1 MLQEVSM
8 NEVSKS
14 RREALKVIAVG
25 SAGVAFGAQ
34 LSTFAQTAEIKPVN
48 IAKLEKLAKDWDVV
62 AFDFQG
68 AASQLARVP
77 MPKDEKL
84 IKAGRVIEVT
94 VDKTKIYLTAY
105 SLSCTHQGCKIGVQD
120 KDHVMGCACHG
131 STFSVA
137 DGSAIKGPAKKP
149 LLGIKLE
156 VKDDAV
162 MAVGMLT

>member
-1 MLQEVSM
+1 M

-25 SAGVAFGAQ
+25 SAGVAFG
-34 LSTFAQTAEIKPVN
+34 LPVSAQTSTEVKPVS
-48 IAKLEKLAKDWDVV
+48 ISKLEKLAKDWDVV

-84 IKAGRVIEVT
+84 LKSGRVLEVT
-94 VDKTKIYLTAY
+94 VDKAKIYLTAY
-105 SLSCTHQGCKIGVQD
+105 SLSCTHQGCKIGAQD
-120 KDHVMGCACHG
+120 KDHVMGCPCHG
-131 STFSVA
+131 SAFSVS
-137 DGSAIKGPAKKP
+137 DGSVTKGPAKKP

-156 VKDDAV
+156 VKDGAV
-162 MAVGMLT
+162 MAIGMLT

>member
-1 MLQEVSM
+1 M

-25 SAGVAFGAQ
+25 GAGVAFGAP

-62 AFDFQG
+62 AFDFMG

-84 IKAGRVIEVT
+84 LKAGRVLEVT

-105 SLSCTHQGCKIGVQD
+105 SLSCTHAGCKIGAQD
-120 KDHVMGCACHG
+120 KEHVMNCPCHG
-131 STFSVA
+131 SAFSVA
-137 DGSAIKGPAKKP
+137 DGSATKGPAKKS
-149 LLGIKLE
+149 LSGIKLE
-156 VKDDAV
+156 VKDGEV
-162 MAVGMLT
+162 MAVGILA

>member
-1 MLQEVSM
+1 M

-25 SAGVAFGAQ
+25 SAGVAFGAP
-34 LSTFAQTAEIKPVN
+34 LSTFAQTTEVNAVN
-48 IAKLEKLAKDWDVV
+48 ITKLEKIAKDWDVV

-68 AASQLARVP
+68 AAAQLARVP

-84 IKAGRVIEVT
+84 LKSGRVLEVT

-120 KDHVMGCACHG
+120 KEHVMSCGCHG
-131 STFSVA
+131 SAFSVA
-137 DGSAIKGPAKKP
+137 DGSALKGPAKKS
-149 LLGIKLE
+149 LSGIKLE
-156 VKDDAV
+156 VKDGEV
-162 MAVGMLT
+162 VAVGMLA

>member
-1 MLQEVSM
+1 M

-25 SAGVAFGAQ
+25 SAGVALGTQ
-34 LSTFAQTAEIKPVN
+34 IPVFAQTTTEIKPVN
-48 IAKLEKLAKDWDVV
+48 IGKLEKLAKDWDVL

-84 IKAGRVIEVT
+84 MKSGRVTEVT
-94 VDKTKIYLTAY
+94 VDKTKMYLTAY
-105 SLSCTHQGCKIGVQD
+105 SLSCTHQGCKLGAQD

-156 VKDDAV
+156 VKDGEV
-162 MAVGMLT
+162 MAVGILT